1 MGEVEKKKMTQELIE
16 CNKLRFKFLKISEII
31 KYKIIELLLIILL
44 FIGYIIQNKYGLIY
58 VDYEKKE
65 IMDILEFSVIVITLY
80 GIYIAFLQFLV
91 ENNRDYYLGVSRIK
105 FLVDKSIWTYFIR
118 SKMFYIMLFFIVI
131 IPVVL
136 KNNGKCIKIY
146 DILVDNRM
154 YVYIYQESI
163 FLILLLYIFLLHNTF
178 VSIFKLIEYG
188 DSTNSNQDINR
199 EILTEI
205 SKKFNNTLVRVYCSG
220 KDYKDISNELE
231 KYINKMRC
239 EEIEGFVFKIF
250 QEKSYHFISCFE
262 TKKNYE
268 QFKYFYR
275 FFEEYCKEKWGCL
288 KKYRTHISYKTWAE
302 LIDEDINVVYKMVNK
317 DEQLI
322 PLDDYGNEVPKVCES
337 EFDILKYLNDILLLK
352 LEDIKTFVMESEDDS
367 IIDTILKKYPVNNS
381 CYKENTKKY
390 INKYLEYRLTKILN
404 LYEQGNPNI
413 ELPSF
418 RREDLLNEYG
428 KNYSKICF
436 KKLQGERVD
445 DLSQNIWIR
454 DLILS
459 MNSIYQLAFMLYQVF
474 YPDHEQFDTN
484 IKFYDENIR
493 EIITMYNNEFSE
505 KEKEEMFG
513 KVKNI
518 ILETSIKHR
527 ITNKV
532 LDDLWKERSSEISG
546 FSWFNKFK
554 GSRMSNFKV
563 MYVQNLLSGESNNIK
578 NRFNKRGK
586 EETKLEYC
594 DRIGGKNS
602 IINFCKEYF
611 KLTDL
616 NPFIFSE
623 KEYHNTTQE
632 TVEYLLYN
640 GVCDLSELL
649 IDSSITMLLRL
660 ERILRRC
667 KNKKNYNSKT
677 FFENIE
683 NREECLY
690 YSRGIREFYI
700 LKIIDDSYKDIY
712 SLSFKRELKNCIES
726 TLYSKDIDLIEYVN
740 SIIEKLSG
748 LPEFMRISKQEK
760 FKLLSKLNDLILAP
774 ETVKKRRQ
782 VSKQR
787 YTCRSQYRDM
797 QKQLNKKIH

>member
-1 MGEVEKKKMTQELIE
+1 MREVEKKKMIQELIE

-31 KYKIIELLLIILL
+31 KYKIVELLLIILL

-118 SKMFYIMLFFIVI
+118 SKIFYMMLFFIVI
-131 IPVVL
+131 MPVVI

-146 DILVDNRM
+146 DIVVDNR
-154 YVYIYQESI
+154 YIYQESI
-163 FLILLLYIFLLHNTF
+163 FLILLLYILLLHNTF
-178 VSIFKLIEYG
+178 ASIFKLIEYG
-188 DSTNSNQDINR
+188 DSTNSNQYINR

-205 SKKFNNTLVRVYCSG
+205 SEKFNNTLVRVYCSK

-239 EEIEGFVFKIF
+239 EEIEGFVSKIF
-250 QEKSYHFISCFE
+250 QKSNQFIPYFE
-262 TKKNYE
+262 TKQNSE
-268 QFKYFYR
+268 QLKCFYK

-302 LIDEDINVVYKMVNK
+302 LIDEDINVVYNMVNK
-317 DEQLI
+317 DEHLI
-322 PLDDYGNEVPKVCES
+322 PLDEYRNEVLKVCKS
-337 EFDILKYLNDILLLK
+337 KFDILKYLNDMLLLK
-352 LEDIKTFVMESEDDS
+352 LEDIKTFDIERGDDS
-367 IIDTILKKYPVNNS
+367 IIDTILGKYPANNS
-381 CYKENTKKY
+381 YYKENTRKY

-445 DLSQNIWIR
+445 DLSQNIGIR

-459 MNSIYQLAFMLYQVF
+459 MNSVYQLAFMLYQVV
-474 YPDHEQFDTN
+474 YPDYEQFDTN

-493 EIITMYNNEFSE
+493 KIITMYNNEFSE

-513 KVKNI
+513 EVKNI

-532 LDDLWKERSSEISG
+532 LDDLWKERSSEISD
-546 FSWFNKFK
+546 FSWFDKFK

-563 MYVQNLLSGESNNIK
+563 IYVQNLLSGESNNIK

-660 ERILRRC
+660 ERILCRY
-667 KNKKNYNSKT
+667 KNKENYTSKT
-677 FFENIE
+677 FLGDIG

-700 LKIIDDSYKDIY
+700 LKIIDDSYKDVY

-726 TLYSKDIDLIEYVN
+726 TLYSKDIDLTEYVN
-740 SIIEKLSG
+740 LITEKLSG

-760 FKLLSKLNDLILAP
+760 FKLLNKLNDLILAP
-774 ETVKKRRQ
+774 ETVKKRKQ

-787 YTCRSQYRDM
+787 YICRSQYRDM

>member
-1 MGEVEKKKMTQELIE
+1 MRKIQGFIE
-16 CNKLRFKFLKISEII
+16 YNKLRFKSLKISEII
-31 KYKIIELLLIILL
+31 KEVSIIRELILIFLLS
-44 FIGYIIQNKYGLIY
+44 IGYIIQNKYGLIY
-58 VDYEKKE
+58 IDYEKKE
-65 IMDILEFSVIVITLY
+65 IIDILEFSVVVITLY

-91 ENNRDYYLGVSRIK
+91 ENNKNYYLGVSRIK
-105 FLVDKSIWTYFIR
+105 FLIDKSIWTYFIR
-118 SKMFYIMLFFIVI
+118 SKIFYIMLLFIVI
-131 IPVVL
+131 IPVVI
-136 KNNGKCIKIY
+136 KTNKKYIKIY
-146 DILVDNRM
+146 DILLDNRM
-154 YVYIYQESI
+154 GVYIYQESI

-205 SKKFNNTLVRVYCSG
+205 SKKFNNTLLRVYSE
-220 KDYKDISNELE
+220 KDYKDIRNELE
-231 KYINKMRC
+231 KYINNMRC
-239 EEIEGFVFKIF
+239 EEIEEFVSRLFRK
-250 QEKSYHFISCFE
+250 KSSYFISYFE
-262 TKKNYE
+262 TKKNSK
-268 QFKYFYR
+268 QFECFYK

-302 LIDEDINVVYKMVNK
+302 LIEDDITVVSNIVNK

-322 PLDDYGNEVPKVCES
+322 PLDCDIDEVSKGYKS
-337 EFDILKYLNDILLLK
+337 KFDILKYLNDILLLK
-352 LEDIKTFVMESEDDS
+352 LEDTKTFVMESEDDS

-381 CYKENTKKY
+381 DYKENTKKY

-404 LYEQGNPNI
+404 LYEEGNQNI
-413 ELPSF
+413 KLSNF
-418 RREDLLNEYG
+418 RQNYSHNERR
-428 KNYSKICF
+428 KNYSEICF
-436 KKLQGERVD
+436 RKLLGVSVND
-445 DLSQNIWIR
+445 ISQNIATR

-459 MNSIYQLAFMLYQVF
+459 MNNVYQLAFMLYQII
-474 YPDHEQFDTN
+474 YQDYEQFDTN

-493 EIITMYNNEFSE
+493 GIITTCNNRFSE
-505 KEKEEMFG
+505 KEKDEMFEE
-513 KVKNI
+513 VKNI
-518 ILETSIKHR
+518 ILKTSIKYR
-527 ITNKV
+527 ITNEV
-532 LDDLWKERSSEISG
+532 LDDLWKERSSEISD
-546 FSWFNKFK
+546 FSWFDKFK
-554 GSRMSNFKV
+554 ASRMSNFKV
-563 MYVQNLLSGESNNIK
+563 IYVQNLLSGESNNIK
-578 NRFNKRGK
+578 NRFNNRGK

-594 DRIGGKNS
+594 DRIGGENS
-602 IINFCKEYF
+602 IINFCQEYF

-623 KEYHNTTQE
+623 KEYHNTTQG

-649 IDSSITMLLRL
+649 INSSITMLLRL
-660 ERILRRC
+660 EKILRRY

-700 LKIIDDSYKDIY
+700 LKIIDDSYKDVY

-726 TLYSKDIDLIEYVN
+726 TLYSKDIDLTEYVN

-774 ETVKKRRQ
+774 ETVKKRKQ
-782 VSKQR
+782 ISKQR
-787 YTCRSQYRDM
+787 YTCRS
-797 QKQLNKKIH
+797 